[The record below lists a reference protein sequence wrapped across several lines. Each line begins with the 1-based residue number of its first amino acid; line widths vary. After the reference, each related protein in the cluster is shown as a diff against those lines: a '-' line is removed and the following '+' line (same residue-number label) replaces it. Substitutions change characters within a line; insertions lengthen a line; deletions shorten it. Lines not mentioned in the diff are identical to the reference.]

1 MPKPKPQEG
10 EDPDPTPYLFVSL
23 EQKRI
28 DQTKPY
34 DAKKACW
41 VPDEKE
47 GYVLG
52 EIKATKGDVVSVGL
66 PGGETKDFKKDQLQQ
81 VNPPK
86 YEKCEDMSN
95 LTYLN
100 DASVLHNLKQ
110 RYYAK
115 LIYTYSGLF
124 CVAINPYKRFPVYTQ
139 RCAKL
144 YRGKR
149 RNEVPPHIFAISD
162 GAYVNMLTN
171 SENQSMLI
179 TGESGAGKTENT
191 KKVIA
196 YFATVGAS
204 TKKADDP
211 TQKKGSLEDQV
222 VQTNPVLEAFGNAK
236 TVRND
241 NSSRFGKFIRIHFGP
256 SGKLAGADIETYL
269 LEKARVISQQALE
282 RSYHI
287 FYQMMSGSVPGLKD
301 MCLLS
306 NNIYDYVNVSQGKIT
321 IPNVDDGEECV
332 LTDQAFDVLGFT
344 QEEKNDIYKIT
355 AAVMHM
361 GGMKFKQRGRE
372 EQAEADGTEEGER
385 VAKLL
390 GCDCAD
396 LYKNLLKP
404 RIKVG
409 NEFVTQGRN
418 KDQVAYSVGAM
429 SKAMFDRLFKWLV
442 KKCNETLDTKQ
453 KRQHFIGVL
462 DIAGF
467 EIFDFN
473 SFEQLCINFTNEKL
487 QQFFNHHMF
496 VLEQEEYTKE
506 GIHWEF
512 IDFGMDLLACIEL
525 IEKPMGILSI
535 LEEES
540 MFPKA
545 TDKTFEEKLNN
556 NHLGKSPNYLKPK
569 PPKPGQQPAHFAIG
583 HYAGNVPYNI
593 TGWLE
598 KNKDPLNDTVV
609 DQFKKSGNKLLVEI
623 FADHPGQSGDAGG
636 GGGKGGRGKKGGGFS
651 TVSSSYREQL
661 NNLMTTLRATQ
672 PHFVRCIIPN
682 EMKQPGVIDSH
693 LVMHQLTCNGV
704 LEGIRICR
712 KGFPNR
718 MVYPDFKL
726 RYMIL
731 APAAMANEPD
741 PKKAAQKCFDEVG
754 LDPDMY
760 RIGHTKVFFRAG
772 VLGQMEEFR
781 DERLSKIVSWM
792 QAYIRGYLSRKDYKK
807 LQEQRLAL
815 VVVQRNLRKY
825 LQIRTWPWW
834 KLWQKV
840 KPLLNATRIEDE
852 LAALEEKARKT
863 QEALEKEEKLRK
875 ELEEQNSKLV
885 TERDALQRQL
895 DGEKG
900 SLSEYMEKSL
910 KLAAQKADLESQLQD
925 LNDRFK
931 EEEDTRNNL
940 FQNKKKLEQEV
951 AGLKKDIEDL
961 ELNLQKS
968 EQDKATKDHQ
978 IRNLNDEIAHQDEL
992 INKLNKEKKNQGE
1005 VNQKTAEEL
1014 QAAEDK
1020 VNHLNKVK
1028 IKLEHTLDELEDS
1041 LEREKKSRADVE
1053 KAKRK
1058 VEGDLKLTQEAV
1070 ADLERNKKELEQTIQ
1085 RKDKEL
1091 SSLTAKLEDEQSLVG
1106 KLQKQIKELQARIE
1120 ELEEEIEAERGS
1132 RVKAEK
1138 QRSDLAR
1145 ELEELGERLEEAG
1158 GATSAQIELN
1168 KKREAELSKLR
1179 RDLEEANIQH
1189 ETTLA
1194 NLRKKHNDAVAEMGE
1209 QIDTLNKL
1217 KARAEKGRHD
1227 IHAELNNSR
1236 AATDQVSR
1244 EKAAQE
1250 KIVKQLQHQ
1259 LNETQ
1264 GKLEEVNRTL
1274 NDFDAAKKKLS
1285 IENSDL
1291 LRQLEEAE
1299 SQVNQ
1304 LSKIKISLTTQLEDT
1319 KRLADEESRERAT
1332 LLGKFRNLEHDLDNI
1347 REQVEEEAEGK
1358 ADLQRQLS
1366 KANAEAQ
1373 LWRTKYES
1381 EGVARAEELEEAKRK
1396 LQARLAEA
1404 EETIE
1409 SLNQKV
1415 LALEKT
1421 KQRLST
1427 EVEDLQI
1434 EVDRATAIANAAE
1447 KKQKAFD
1454 KIIGEWKLKVDDLA
1468 AELDAS
1474 QKECRNYSTEL
1485 FRLRGAY
1492 EEGQEQLEAVRR
1504 ENKNLAD
1511 EVKDLL
1517 DQIGEGGRNIHEIE
1531 KARKRL
1537 EAEKDELQ
1545 AALEEAEAALEQ
1557 EENKVLRSQLE
1568 LSQVRQEIDRRI
1580 QEKEE
1585 EFENTRKNHQR
1596 ALDSMQASL
1605 EAEAKGKAEALRMK
1619 KKLEADINELEIALD
1634 HANKANAEAQKNIKR
1649 YQQQLKDVQTAL
1661 EEEQRARD
1669 EARELL
1675 GISERRANALQNELE
1690 ESRTLLEQADRGRR
1704 QAEQELADCHEQ
1716 LNELGAQNASISA
1729 AKRKLEAELQ
1739 TLHSDLDE
1747 LLNEAKNSEEKAK
1760 KAMVD
1765 AARLADELRA
1775 EQDHAQTQEKLR
1787 KALETQ
1793 IKELQVR
1800 LDEAEANAL
1809 KGGKKAIQKLEQR
1822 VRELEN
1828 ELDGEQRRHADAQK
1842 NLRKSERRI
1851 KELSFQAD
1859 EDRKNHERMQDLVDK
1874 LQQKIKTYKRQ
1885 IEEAEEIAALN
1896 LAKFRKAQQELEE
1909 AEERADLA
1917 EQAITKFRTK
1927 GRGGSAARGLS
1938 PAPHRPAFKPQLDG
1952 SAFPP
1957 RFDLQPDG
1965 EL

>member
-1 MPKPKPQEG
+1 MPKPIASQED
-10 EDPDPTPYLFVSL
+10 EDPTPYLFVSL
-23 EQKRI
+23 EQRRI
-28 DQTKPY
+28 DQSKPY
-34 DAKKACW
+34 DSKKNCW

-47 GYVLG
+47 GYLLG
-52 EIKATKGDVVSVGL
+52 EIKATKGDIVSVGL

-86 YEKCEDMSN
+86 YEKAEDMSN

-100 DASVLHNLKQ
+100 DASVLHNLRQ
-110 RYYAK
+110 RYYNK

-124 CVAINPYKRFPVYTQ
+124 CVAINPYKRYPVYTN
-139 RCAKL
+139 RCAKM

-162 GAYVNMLTN
+162 GAYVDMLTN
-171 SENQSMLI
+171 HVNQSMLI

-204 TKKADDP
+204 TKKDES
-211 TQKKGSLEDQV
+211 QKNKGSLEDQV

-269 LEKARVISQQALE
+269 LEKARVISQQSLE

-287 FYQMMSGSVPGLKD
+287 FYQIMSGSVPGVKD
-301 MCLLS
+301 ACLLT
-306 NNIYDYVNVSQGKIT
+306 NNIYDYHIVSQGKVTVASI
-321 IPNVDDGEECV
+321 DDNEEFQ
-332 LTDQAFDVLGFT
+332 LTDQAFDILGFT
-344 QEEKNDIYKIT
+344 AQEKQDVYKIT

-372 EQAEADGTEEGER
+372 EQAEQDGEEEGGR
-385 VAKLL
+385 VAKLF
-390 GCDCAD
+390 GCDTAE

-418 KDQVAYSVGAM
+418 VQQVTNSIGALC
-429 SKAMFDRLFKWLV
+429 KGVFDRLFKWLV
-442 KKCNETLDTKQ
+442 KKCNETLDTQQ

-467 EIFDFN
+467 EIFDYN
-473 SFEQLCINFTNEKL
+473 GFEQLCINFTNEKL

-496 VLEQEEYTKE
+496 VLEQEEYQRE
-506 GIHWEF
+506 GIEWTF
-512 IDFGMDLLACIEL
+512 IDFGMDLQMCIEL

-545 TDKTFEEKLNN
+545 TDQTFAEKLVNT
-556 NHLGKSPNYLKPK
+556 HLGKSAPFQKPK
-569 PPKPGQQPAHFAIG
+569 PPKPGQQAAHFAIG
-583 HYAGNVPYNI
+583 HYAGVVAYNI

-609 DQFKKSGNKLLVEI
+609 DQFKKSQNKLLIEI
-623 FADHPGQSGDAGG
+623 FADHAGQSGGAEQS
-636 GGGKGGRGKKGGGFS
+636 KGGRGKKGGGFA
-651 TVSSSYREQL
+651 TVSSAYKEQL
-661 NNLMTTLRATQ
+661 NSLMTTLRSTQ

-682 EMKQPGVIDSH
+682 EMKQPGLVDAH

-718 MVYPDFKL
+718 MVYSDFKQ

-731 APAAMANEPD
+731 APAIMAAEKQ
-741 PKKAAQKCFDEVG
+741 PKNAAAKCLESVG

-781 DERLSKIVSWM
+781 DERLGKIMSWM
-792 QAYIRGYLSRKDYKK
+792 QGWARGYLARRNFKK

-815 VVVQRNLRKY
+815 KVVQRNLRKY
-825 LQIRTWPWW
+825 LQLRTWPWY
-834 KLWQKV
+834 KLWQKI
-840 KPLLNATRIEDE
+840 KPLLNVSRVEDE
-852 LAALEEKARKT
+852 IARLEEKAKK
-863 QEALEKEEKLRK
+863 AEELHAAEVKVRK
-875 ELEEQNSKLV
+875 ELEALNAKLLAEK
-885 TERDALQRQL
+885 TALL
-895 DGEKG
+895 DSLSGEKG
-900 SLSEYMEKSL
+900 
-910 KLAAQKADLESQLQD
+910 QLQD
-925 LNDRFK
+925 FQERNAKLTAQKNDLENQLRDIQDRLSQ
-931 EEEDTRNNL
+931 EEDARNQL
-940 FQNKKKLEQEV
+940 FQQKKKADQEIS
-951 AGLKKDIEDL
+951 GLKKDIEDL
-961 ELNLQKS
+961 ELSVQKA

-992 INKLNKEKKNQGE
+992 INKLNKEKKMQGE
-1005 VNQKTAEEL
+1005 TNQKTGEEL

-1020 VNHLNKVK
+1020 INHLNKVK
-1028 IKLEHTLDELEDS
+1028 AKLEQTLDELEDS
-1041 LEREKKSRADVE
+1041 LEREKKLRGDVE

-1070 ADLERNKKELEQTIQ
+1070 SDLERNKKELEQTIQ

-1091 SSLTAKLEDEQSLVG
+1091 SSITAKLEDEQVGVG
-1106 KLQKQIKELQARIE
+1106 KHQRQIKELQARIE
-1120 ELEEEIEAERGS
+1120 ELEEEVEAERQA
-1132 RVKAEK
+1132 RAKAEK
-1138 QRSDLAR
+1138 QRADLAR

-1189 ETTLA
+1189 ESTLA
-1194 NLRKKHNDAVAEMGE
+1194 NLRKKHNDAVAEMAE
-1209 QIDTLNKL
+1209 QVDQLNKL
-1217 KARAEKGRHD
+1217 KAKAEHD
-1227 IHAELNNSR
+1227 RQTCHNELNQTRS
-1236 AATDQVSR
+1236 ACDQLAR
-1244 EKAAQE
+1244 DKAAQE
-1250 KIVKQLQHQ
+1250 KIAKQLQHT
-1259 LNETQ
+1259 LNEVQ
-1264 GKLEEVNRTL
+1264 GKLDETNRTL
-1274 NDFDAAKKKLS
+1274 NDFDASKKKLS

-1299 SQVNQ
+1299 SQVSQ

-1332 LLGKFRNLEHDLDNI
+1332 LLGKFRNLEHDLDNL

-1373 LWRTKYES
+1373 VWRSKYES
-1381 EGVARAEELEEAKRK
+1381 DGVARSEELEEAKRK

-1409 SLNQKV
+1409 SLNQKCIG
-1415 LALEKT
+1415 LEKT
-1421 KQRLST
+1421 KQRLAT
-1427 EVEDLQI
+1427 EVEDLQL
-1434 EVDRATAIANAAE
+1434 EVDRANAIANAAE

-1485 FRLRGAY
+1485 FRLKGAY

-1557 EENKVLRSQLE
+1557 EENKVLRAQLE

-1649 YQQQLKDVQTAL
+1649 YQQQLKDIQTAL

-1669 EARELL
+1669 DAREQL

-1704 QAEQELADCHEQ
+1704 QAEQELADAHEQ
-1716 LNELGAQNASISA
+1716 LNEVSAQNASISA
-1729 AKRKLEAELQ
+1729 AKRKLESELQ

-1787 KALETQ
+1787 KALEQQ

-1851 KELSFQAD
+1851 KELSFQSE

-1917 EQAITKFRTK
+1917 EQAISKFRAK
-1927 GRGGSAARGLS
+1927 GRAGSVGRGAS
-1938 PAPHRPAFKPQLDG
+1938 PAPRAMSVRPQLDG
-1952 SAFPP
+1952 LAFPP
-1957 RFDLQPDG
+1957 RFDLAP
-1965 EL
+1965 ENEF

>member
-1 MPKPKPQEG
+1 MPAPKPQEG

-47 GYVLG
+47 GYLLG

-86 YEKCEDMSN
+86 YEKAEDMSN

-124 CVAINPYKRFPVYTQ
+124 CVAINPYKRFPVYTS

-149 RNEVPPHIFAISD
+149 RSEVPPHIFAISD

-204 TKKADDP
+204 TKKEKESDAS
-211 TQKKGSLEDQV
+211 QKKGSLEDQV

-269 LEKARVISQQALE
+269 LEKARVISQQTLE

-287 FYQMMSGSVPGLKD
+287 FYQMMSGSVKGLKA

-306 NNIYDYVNVSQGKIT
+306 NNITDYYFVSQGKTT
-321 IPNVDDGEECV
+321 IPGLDDGEELLV
-332 LTDQAFDVLGFT
+332 TDQAFDVLGFT
-344 QEEKNDIYKIT
+344 QEEKDNIYKIT

-496 VLEQEEYTKE
+496 VLEQEEYTRE
-506 GIHWEF
+506 GIEWAF
-512 IDFGMDLLACIEL
+512 IDFGMDLVACIDL

-556 NHLGKSPNYLKPK
+556 NHLGKSPNFLKPK
-569 PPKPGQQPAHFAIG
+569 PPKPGQQAAHFAIG

-609 DQFKKSGNKLLVEI
+609 DQYKKSSNKLLVEI
-623 FADHPGQSGDAGG
+623 FADHPGQSGDAGGG

-682 EMKQPGVIDSH
+682 ELKQPGVIDSH

-726 RYMIL
+726 RYKIL
-731 APAAMANEPD
+731 APAAVDKAKEPKD
-741 PKKAAQKCFDEVG
+741 AAAAILDSTG
-754 LDPDMY
+754 LDADQY
-760 RIGHTKVFFRAG
+760 RLGHTKVFFRAG
-772 VLGQMEEFR
+772 VLGQMEELR
-781 DERLSKIVSWM
+781 DERLGKIVSWM
-792 QAYIRGYLSRKDYKK
+792 QAYIRGYISRKDYKK

-825 LQIRTWPWW
+825 LQLRTWPWW
-834 KLWQKV
+834 KLWQKI
-840 KPLLNATRIEDE
+840 KPLLNVTRIEDE
-852 LAALEEKARKT
+852 MAALEEKARKA
-863 QEALEKEEKLRK
+863 QEAFEKEEKLRK
-875 ELEEQNSKLV
+875 ELEEMNTKLL
-885 TERDALQRQL
+885 TEKTNLLRQL
-895 DGEKG
+895 EGEKG
-900 SLSEYMEKSL
+900 SLSEYQEKSL
-910 KLAAQKADLESQLQD
+910 KLAAQKADIESQLQD
-925 LNDRFK
+925 LTDRFK
-931 EEEDTRNNL
+931 EEEDARNNL

-1005 VNQKTAEEL
+1005 VNQKTGEEL

-1028 IKLEHTLDELEDS
+1028 LKLEQTLDELEDS

-1120 ELEEEIEAERGS
+1120 ELEEEIEAERGG
-1132 RVKAEK
+1132 RAKAEK

-1189 ETTLA
+1189 ESSLA
-1194 NLRKKHNDAVAEMGE
+1194 SLRKKHNDAVAEMGE

-1217 KARAEKGRHD
+1217 KARVEKEKVQYYSECNDLRTSCDH
-1227 IHAELNNSR
+1227 LSN
-1236 AATDQVSR
+1236 

-1264 GKLEEVNRTL
+1264 GKFEEVNRTL

-1299 SQVNQ
+1299 SQVSQ

-1415 LALEKT
+1415 IALEKT

-1454 KIIGEWKLKVDDLA
+1454 KIISEWKLKVDDLA

-1716 LNELGAQNASISA
+1716 LNELSAQNASISG

-1938 PAPHRPAFKPQLDG
+1938 PAPQQKRKAAP
-1952 SAFPP
+1952 SAM
-1957 RFDLQPDG
+1957 
-1965 EL
+1965 E

>member
-1 MPKPKPQEG
+1 MPRPIASQED
-10 EDPDPTPYLFVSL
+10 EDPTPYLFVSL
-23 EQKRI
+23 EQRRI
-28 DQTKPY
+28 DQSKPY
-34 DAKKACW
+34 DSKKNCW

-47 GYVLG
+47 GYLLG
-52 EIKATKGDVVSVGL
+52 EIKATKGDIVSVGL

-86 YEKCEDMSN
+86 YEKAEDMSN

-100 DASVLHNLKQ
+100 DASVLHNLRQ
-110 RYYAK
+110 RYYHK

-124 CVAINPYKRFPVYTQ
+124 CVAINPYKRYPVYTN
-139 RCAKL
+139 RCAKM

-162 GAYVNMLTN
+162 GAYVDMLTN
-171 SENQSMLI
+171 HVNQSMLI

-204 TKKADDP
+204 TKKDE
-211 TQKKGSLEDQV
+211 TQKNKGSLEDQV

-256 SGKLAGADIETYL
+256 TGKLAGADIETYL
-269 LEKARVISQQALE
+269 LEKARVISQQSLE

-287 FYQMMSGSVPGLKD
+287 FYQIMSGSVPGVKD
-301 MCLLS
+301 MCFLS
-306 NNIYDYVNVSQGKIT
+306 DNIYDYVNVSQGKVT
-321 IPNVDDGEECV
+321 VPNMDDGEEFQ
-332 LTDQAFDVLGFT
+332 LADQAFDILGFT
-344 QEEKNDIYKIT
+344 KQEKEDVYKIT

-372 EQAEADGTEEGER
+372 EQAEQDGEEEGGR
-385 VAKLL
+385 VAKLF
-390 GCDCAD
+390 GCDTAE

-418 KDQVAYSVGAM
+418 VQQVTNSIGALC
-429 SKAMFDRLFKWLV
+429 KGVFDRLFKWLV

-467 EIFDFN
+467 EIFDYN
-473 SFEQLCINFTNEKL
+473 GFEQLCINFTNEKL

-496 VLEQEEYTKE
+496 VLEQEEYKKE
-506 GIHWEF
+506 GIDWAF
-512 IDFGMDLLACIEL
+512 IDFGMDLLACIDL

-545 TDKTFEEKLNN
+545 TDQTFAEKLTNT
-556 NHLGKSPNYLKPK
+556 HLGKSAPFQKPK
-569 PPKPGQQPAHFAIG
+569 PPKPGQQAAHFAIG
-583 HYAGNVPYNI
+583 HYAGVVAYNI

-609 DQFKKSGNKLLVEI
+609 DQFKKSQNKLLVEI
-623 FADHPGQSGDAGG
+623 FADHPGQSGGG
-636 GGGKGGRGKKGGGFS
+636 EQAKGGRGKKGGGFA
-651 TVSSSYREQL
+651 TVSSAYKEQL
-661 NNLMTTLRATQ
+661 NSLMTTLRSTQ

-682 EMKQPGVIDSH
+682 EMKQPGVVDAH

-718 MVYPDFKL
+718 MVYADFKQ

-731 APAAMANEPD
+731 APAIMAAEKQ
-741 PKKAAQKCFDEVG
+741 PKNAAAKCLEAVG
-754 LDPDMY
+754 LDSDMY

-781 DERLSKIVSWM
+781 DERLGKIMSWM
-792 QAYIRGYLSRKDYKK
+792 QAWARGYLSRKGFKK
-807 LQEQRLAL
+807 LQEQRVAL
-815 VVVQRNLRKY
+815 KVVQRNLRKY
-825 LQIRTWPWW
+825 LQLRTWPWY
-834 KLWQKV
+834 KLWQKI
-840 KPLLNATRIEDE
+840 KPLLNVSRVEDE
-852 LAALEEKARKT
+852 IARLEEKAKKAE
-863 QEALEKEEKLRK
+863 EAHAAEVKVRK
-875 ELEEQNSKLV
+875 ELEALNAKLLAEK
-885 TERDALQRQL
+885 TALL
-895 DGEKG
+895 DSLSGEKG
-900 SLSEYMEKSL
+900 ALQDYQERCA
-910 KLAAQKADLESQLQD
+910 KLQAQKNDLENQLRDIQER
-925 LNDRFK
+925 LTQ
-931 EEEDTRNNL
+931 EEDARNQL
-940 FQNKKKLEQEV
+940 FQQKKKADQEIS
-951 AGLKKDIEDL
+951 GLKKDIEDL
-961 ELNLQKS
+961 ELNVQKA

-992 INKLNKEKKNQGE
+992 INKLNKEKKMQGE
-1005 VNQKTAEEL
+1005 ANQKTGEEL

-1020 VNHLNKVK
+1020 INHLNKVK
-1028 IKLEHTLDELEDS
+1028 AKLEQTLDELEDS
-1041 LEREKKSRADVE
+1041 LEREKKLRGDIE
-1053 KAKRK
+1053 KSKRK

-1070 ADLERNKKELEQTIQ
+1070 SDLERNKKELEQTIQ

-1091 SSLTAKLEDEQSLVG
+1091 ASITAKLEDEQVVVS
-1106 KLQKQIKELQARIE
+1106 KHQRQIKELQARIE
-1120 ELEEEIEAERGS
+1120 ELEEEVEAERQA
-1132 RVKAEK
+1132 RAKAEK
-1138 QRSDLAR
+1138 QRADLAR

-1189 ETTLA
+1189 ESTLA
-1194 NLRKKHNDAVAEMGE
+1194 NLRKKHNDAIAEMAE
-1209 QIDTLNKL
+1209 QVDQLNKL
-1217 KARAEKGRHD
+1217 KAKAEHD
-1227 IHAELNNSR
+1227 RQTCHNELNQTRSACDQLSR
-1236 AATDQVSR
+1236 D
-1244 EKAAQE
+1244 KAAQE
-1250 KIVKQLQHQ
+1250 KIAKQLQHT
-1259 LNETQ
+1259 LNEVQ
-1264 GKLEEVNRTL
+1264 SKLDETNRSL

-1299 SQVNQ
+1299 SQVSQ

-1332 LLGKFRNLEHDLDNI
+1332 LLGKFRNLEHDLDNL

-1373 LWRTKYES
+1373 IWRSKYES
-1381 EGVARAEELEEAKRK
+1381 DGVARSEELEEAKRK

-1409 SLNQKV
+1409 SLNQKCIG
-1415 LALEKT
+1415 LEKT

-1427 EVEDLQI
+1427 EVEDLQL
-1434 EVDRATAIANAAE
+1434 EVDRANAIANAAE

-1485 FRLRGAY
+1485 FRLKGAY

-1557 EENKVLRSQLE
+1557 EENKVLRAQLE

-1649 YQQQLKDVQTAL
+1649 YQQQLKDIQTAL

-1669 EARELL
+1669 DAREQL

-1704 QAEQELADCHEQ
+1704 QAEQELADAHEQ
-1716 LNELGAQNASISA
+1716 LNEVSAQNASISA
-1729 AKRKLEAELQ
+1729 AKRKLESELQ

-1787 KALETQ
+1787 KALEQQ

-1851 KELSFQAD
+1851 KELSFQSE

-1917 EQAITKFRTK
+1917 EQAISKFRAK
-1927 GRGGSAARGLS
+1927 GRAGSVGRGAS
-1938 PAPHRPAFKPQLDG
+1938 PAPRAMSVRPQLDG
-1952 SAFPP
+1952 MAFPP
-1957 RFDLQPDG
+1957 RFDLAPEDF
-1965 EL
+1965 